1 MFAVYVLFPACILS
15 FHLNILSY
23 NYIICSLEFDIHVLV
38 LGCRMDISKATIVD
52 GAMSLRGAVR
62 DVFDETDLIPVR

>member
-1 MFAVYVLFPACILS
+1 MYPFLTFEYLELYMYLS
-15 FHLNILSY
+15 
-23 NYIICSLEFDIHVLV
+23 SLEFDIHVLV